1 MDWTRQPHCPS
12 VLSNGHPCGSACRLT
27 RRWIDV
33 RRFTFRGLGNTS
45 GMTTVLIAVD
55 DSETSIAAARTA
67 HHLFGDTADY
77 VVLNVADSGPMM
89 WGDDALQYG
98 MVYPVSM
105 PGVGV
110 IGLPFAIKTPA
121 GGSDPDAHSPI
132 DDAARTAQNVASDAG
147 LSDAMPIGET
157 GDAAHAI
164 VTAAIDHDADVIVI
178 GSHDRS
184 WFKRLLTPSVSGAV
198 LRESNVPVLVA
209 R

>member
-1 MDWTRQPHCPS
+1 
-12 VLSNGHPCGSACRLT
+12 
-27 RRWIDV
+27 
-33 RRFTFRGLGNTS
+33 
-45 GMTTVLIAVD
+45 MTKVLIAVD

-67 HHLFGDTADY
+67 HELFGDSAEY
-77 VVLNVADSGPMM
+77 IVLNVAASGPMI
-89 WGDDALQYG
+89 WGDGALQYG

-110 IGLPFAIKTPA
+110 MGGLPFAIKTPA
-121 GGSDPDAHSPI
+121 GGSDRQDSYTPI
-132 DDAARTAQNVASDAG
+132 DDAASTARNIAVDAG
-147 LSDAMPIGET
+147 LSDAESIGEI

-164 VTAAIDHDADVIVI
+164 VTAANAHGADVIVI

-198 LRESNVPVLVA
+198 LRESDVPVLVA

>member
-1 MDWTRQPHCPS
+1 
-12 VLSNGHPCGSACRLT
+12 
-27 RRWIDV
+27 
-33 RRFTFRGLGNTS
+33 
-45 GMTTVLIAVD
+45 MTTVLIAVD
-55 DSETSIAAARTA
+55 DSETSVAAARTA
-67 HHLFGDTADY
+67 HQLFGDTADY
-77 VVLNVADSGPMM
+77 IVLNVADSGQMI

-110 IGLPFAIKTPA
+110 MGGLPFAIKTPA
-121 GGSDPDAHSPI
+121 GGSDPDAGYSPI
-132 DDAARTAQNVASDAG
+132 DDAAQTAENVASDAG

-164 VTAAIDHDADVIVI
+164 VTAAIDHNADVIVI